1 MQRGFTLIE
10 ILVTVA
16 ILMIV
21 FIGIYFLLDQGQW
34 LYLESERKSKIQET
48 GRLTI
53 EQMERDFRM
62 IGAGVPSG
70 TGPGGAVWTPYIFT
84 ASVSTIGFT
93 GDIDNG
99 TDNLSRNIGAVDDS
113 HIFLGDPSA
122 YFLSYDANGDGTL
135 DVPVKIILV
144 SNSRSWE
151 DLVAVG
157 LDSNNTAVVTSSPV
171 ATPASYKAEDSTVHT
186 LERVFYRMVNLS
198 GNPQDDGIC
207 TDPFPFCTIQRQ
219 EYQTNNPAETNPE
232 AESANAQW
240 ETIARNATFLEFT
253 YFQADGTQIDPS
265 SGPLSSIDKIRIKLI
280 ARDRSRRVAGGSSN
294 PSLWQDSIMKSEVLI
309 RNRKL

>member
-70 TGPGGAVWTPYIFT
+70 TGPGGAVWTPSIFLAT
-84 ASVSTIGFT
+84 VSTIGFT

-99 TDNLSRNIGAVDDS
+99 TDNLSRNIGTVDDS
-113 HIFLGDPSA
+113 HIFLGDPSE
-122 YFLSYDANGDGTL
+122 YFRSYDANGDDSIPPPG
-135 DVPVKIILV
+135 VKIILV
-144 SNSRSWE
+144 SNHSSWE
-151 DLVAVG
+151 DLIVTG
-157 LDSNNTAVVTSSPV
+157 LDSNDTAITTLNPV
-171 ATPASYKAEDSTVHT
+171 ATPANYKAEDSTVHT

-232 AESANAQW
+232 AESANAEW
-240 ETIARNATFLEFT
+240 ETIARNVTFLSFT
-253 YFQADGTQIDPS
+253 YLKADGTA
-265 SGPLSSIDKIRIKLI
+265 SGGLTDIDKISIRLI
-280 ARDRSRRVAGGSSN
+280 ARDRSRQVAGGSSQA
-294 PSLWQDSIMKSEVLI
+294 SLWQDSIMKSEVLI